1 MLIPHQILKNPKGE
15 AGATGARDSRHA
27 AAQQESASWATTKYS
42 VHRGLL
48 SQLGTCFAEQ
58 TGPMAADGMTTVST
72 LILLFSGAA
81 SATET
86 QCNMVTSATAVNSA
100 CCVLEGGEIDGSGH
114 GCAVDGG
121 YEWCAAVK
129 KCVRPWTAPPECK
142 GSRRALQAS
151 PCNLPDTC
159 PNKKCAAAMKSIFD
173 SCTKEMHKFDL
184 YNAMDGLR
192 WDCDHAFPASSTQKV
207 PTWRLGGEGQT
218 CDDVCKKHSQQCT
231 EEMWPGTK
239 EHLATVVKRFKLDC
253 PHLEENT
260 WAGAPSRSMQPM
272 TGDYLCYVA
281 A

>member
-1 MLIPHQILKNPKGE
+1 
-15 AGATGARDSRHA
+15 
-27 AAQQESASWATTKYS
+27 
-42 VHRGLL
+42 
-48 SQLGTCFAEQ
+48 
-58 TGPMAADGMTTVST
+58 MAADGMTTVST